1 MKDSLRKMRLNA
13 ILGVGG
19 VNPLESEQ
27 ARKVGRA
34 FEILVLM
41 ALFVVFAQIFMFYS
55 GMLQEANW
63 VTSAVWGVFFL
74 ELVLSLYS
82 VKDKKRYLIENWL
95 NVAIVVLAF
104 PFIAWGNDWAM
115 VIRSLR
121 LILFIRFFTSFYKD
135 LVLILNSNRFGQ
147 ILIAT
152 AFIVLGAG
160 SLFSYIEDRS
170 FWDGVW
176 YALVTITTV
185 GYGDVVPTT
194 EAGRSFGMGLI
205 VFGVVFFSLVTA
217 NIAAFL
223 IGSDQRKQ
231 EKDILSYMKQTEKRL
246 SSQQVINEAHVEK
259 LMRHMSAEIEGLK
272 RELKTAEERLEK
284 AEKER
289 SDKPESI

>member
-246 SSQQVINEAHVEK
+246 SSQQVINEARVEK

>member
-272 RELKTAEERLEK
+272 RELKTAEEQLEK